1 MREPAGAP
9 AGTERREEGTRA
21 SAPAHNAGSARG
33 SSCTHHSS
41 ARFLFL
47 ATTNFCAIVCL
58 PADRTTHACPTQTC
72 VRGTKLTRRGVSR
85 SAAVATVPPKQNKH
99 DLGLPT
105 HYVFATVRVLDDR
118 LLFGILQHSCHSLS
132 GDNFRSTW
140 TAVLRV
146 SWQNTEQPRSTALH
160 HWVAEHRSARARSG
174 SGVLLLFLLIQTST
188 HHSLPQ
194 QHRLADDQPAAAR
207 HELSEHRLLSSRRG
221 GAQIT
226 STRVHVYVRIS
237 DKPKN
242 PNEPKSTTDRIAC
255 PHDSHDTLYTCT
267 YVRTVEGAIND
278 GQLNSESTSQRN

>member
-72 VRGTKLTRRGVSR
+72 VRGTKLTRRAVSR

-105 HYVFATVRVLDDR
+105 HNVFATVRVLDDR
-118 LLFGILQHSCHSLS
+118 LLFGIRAIRSVVTTSEALGQLCSACLGRTLSSL
-132 GDNFRSTW
+132 GHPHRTTGW
-140 TAVLRV
+140 R
-146 SWQNTEQPRSTALH
+146 NTDQLGP
-160 HWVAEHRSARARSG
+160 RSG
-174 SGVLLLFLLIQTST
+174 SGVLLLFLPIQTST

-221 GAQIT
+221 GAQFTSIAIHAIRHYVRVRT
-226 STRVHVYVRIS
+226 STRVRTCV
-237 DKPKN
+237 
-242 PNEPKSTTDRIAC
+242 
-255 PHDSHDTLYTCT
+255 YTCT
-267 YVRTVEGAIND
+267 
-278 GQLNSESTSQRN
+278 

>member
-146 SWQNTEQPRSTALH
+146 PWQNTEQPRSTALH

-221 GAQIT
+221 RAQIT
-226 STRVHVYVRIS
+226 RSSSHGIAKLVHVYRYS
-237 DKPKN
+237 YSN
-242 PNEPKSTTDRIAC
+242 NRATRWYST
-255 PHDSHDTLYTCT
+255 HEY
-267 YVRTVEGAIND
+267 
-278 GQLNSESTSQRN
+278 

>member
-72 VRGTKLTRRGVSR
+72 VRGTKLTRRAVSR

-105 HYVFATVRVLDDR
+105 HNVFATVRVLDDR
-118 LLFGILQHSCHSLS
+118 LLFGIRAI
-132 GDNFRSTW
+132 RSVVT
-140 TAVLRV
+140 T
-146 SWQNTEQPRSTALH
+146 SEALGQLCSACLGRT
-160 HWVAEHRSARARSG
+160 WVAEHRPAR
-174 SGVLLLFLLIQTST
+174 
-188 HHSLPQ
+188 LPK
-194 QHRLADDQPAAAR
+194 R
-207 HELSEHRLLSSRRG
+207 ERR
-221 GAQIT
+221 T
-226 STRVHVYVRIS
+226 PSVPSHPDV
-237 DKPKN
+237 DP
-242 PNEPKSTTDRIAC
+242 PLPPSTTSPRRRSAGSSQTRI
-255 PHDSHDTLYTCT
+255 
-267 YVRTVEGAIND
+267 V
-278 GQLNSESTSQRN
+278 

>member
-1 MREPAGAP
+1 MAATGHDERTRWCASGYGAKRRGNARECSSSQCW
-9 AGTERREEGTRA
+9 ERAWEFVHSPLVRA
-21 SAPAHNAGSARG
+21 
-33 SSCTHHSS
+33 
-41 ARFLFL
+41 FLVSRNHKL
-47 ATTNFCAIVCL
+47 CAIVCL

-105 HYVFATVRVLDDR
+105 HNVFATVRVLDDR
-118 LLFGILQHSCHSLS
+118 LLFGILFGIRAIRSVVTTSEALGQLCSACLGRTLSSL
-132 GDNFRSTW
+132 GQPHCTTGW
-140 TAVLRV
+140 
-146 SWQNTEQPRSTALH
+146 WNTDLLGP
-160 HWVAEHRSARARSG
+160 RSG

-226 STRVHVYVRIS
+226 RTRVHVYS
-237 DKPKN
+237 
-242 PNEPKSTTDRIAC
+242 STY
-255 PHDSHDTLYTCT
+255 S
-267 YVRTVEGAIND
+267 
-278 GQLNSESTSQRN
+278 ST

>member
-118 LLFGILQHSCHSLS
+118 LLFGILFGIRAIRSVVTTSEALGQLCSACLGRTLSSL
-132 GDNFRSTW
+132 GQPHCTTGW
-140 TAVLRV
+140 
-146 SWQNTEQPRSTALH
+146 WNTDLLGP
-160 HWVAEHRSARARSG
+160 RSG

-221 GAQIT
+221 GAQIK
-226 STRVHVYVRIS
+226 IS
-237 DKPKN
+237 LVPTALFA
-242 PNEPKSTTDRIAC
+242 PTFFR
-255 PHDSHDTLYTCT
+255 
-267 YVRTVEGAIND
+267 G
-278 GQLNSESTSQRN
+278 GG

>member
-99 DLGLPT
+99 DLGLPK
-105 HYVFATVRVLDDR
+105 HNVFATVRVLDDR
-118 LLFGILQHSCHSLS
+118 LLFGIRAIRSVVTTSEALGQLCSACHGRTLSSL
-132 GDNFRSTW
+132 GHPHRTTGW
-140 TAVLRV
+140 R
-146 SWQNTEQPRSTALH
+146 NTD
-160 HWVAEHRSARARSG
+160 
-174 SGVLLLFLLIQTST
+174 LLG
-188 HHSLPQ
+188 PE
-194 QHRLADDQPAAAR
+194 AGAAY
-207 HELSEHRLLSSRRG
+207 SFCSFSSRRRPTTPSLNNIASPTISRQQPDTNCLSTG
-221 GAQIT
+221 YCRRGAAGLKSRGDT
-226 STRVHVYVRIS
+226 KVHVY
-237 DKPKN
+237 P
-242 PNEPKSTTDRIAC
+242 ST
-255 PHDSHDTLYTCT
+255 
-267 YVRTVEGAIND
+267 
-278 GQLNSESTSQRN
+278 